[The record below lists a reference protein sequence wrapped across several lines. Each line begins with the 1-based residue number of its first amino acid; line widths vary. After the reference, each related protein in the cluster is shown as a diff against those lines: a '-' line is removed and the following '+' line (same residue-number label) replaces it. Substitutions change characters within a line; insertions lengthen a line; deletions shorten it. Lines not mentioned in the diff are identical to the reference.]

1 MVFFPVYTFTM
12 CSVVYDIGD
21 DQAITHIGDDSWH
34 VVGQQLSM
42 HNSFW
47 GLPTDDPTM
56 PQYSNCVV
64 VGYAG
69 RYKFP
74 SGAASPHTYII
85 ECEGHHYPARHSTVA
100 GALTDAAVKRRIK
113 KAAKP
118 RLL

>member
-1 MVFFPVYTFTM
+1 
-12 CSVVYDIGD
+12 
-21 DQAITHIGDDSWH
+21 
-34 VVGQQLSM
+34 M

-47 GLPTDDPTM
+47 GLPTDAPTT
-56 PQYSNCVV
+56 PQYSDCVV

-74 SGAASPHTYII
+74 SGAASPHTYVI